1 MQTKLI
7 RLCVQIYLG
16 KITSL
21 KQTMNMH
28 EYMQKVVHILHI
40 LHTHLPQKIANVQQ
54 NRDMTYFDLLPFL
67 KNLQRR
73 QYQTRET
80 TSTFTLKTRH
90 CIILPKNYIQFGH
103 YLKNF
108 QACLVYVVK
117 ATYSATSVNLPTPH
131 SPSSEFCT
139 ILATSYDQVMSHNVF
154 TNTALHSD

>member
-28 EYMQKVVHILHI
+28 EYMQKVVHILH
-40 LHTHLPQKIANVQQ
+40 THLPQKIANVQQ

-73 QYQTRET
+73 
-80 TSTFTLKTRH
+80 
-90 CIILPKNYIQFGH
+90 
-103 YLKNF
+103 
-108 QACLVYVVK
+108 
-117 ATYSATSVNLPTPH
+117 
-131 SPSSEFCT
+131 
-139 ILATSYDQVMSHNVF
+139 
-154 TNTALHSD
+154 